1 MGDYKQL
8 QDLTPLDVIFSCA
21 VCQAT
26 VKGIYADAQDNSGLR
41 IDPDSEKGVVVKL
54 WLTECGHLTCG
65 EHLEGGGA
73 PFHPAG
79 QPPHAPCPICSAEAG
94 IIEPRALYA
103 VYGTEEGQYDPKI
116 PRNYFETPPIRLHGN
131 APGKDA
137 LRFQYLSLLRYGTRI
152 LHKLKQV
159 EQEKVALQIA
169 KDKEATNSEIMKQ
182 RLLTLEGRARE
193 LEVKEEKLKSW
204 EKREPTIK
212 HYLHILNSL
221 VKENEM
227 LKQQLSFLGYTVPA
241 TKYAMNLADKNDLS
255 KPSTHIDT
263 VGMDHAVTDGH
274 EESFVERA
282 HLGPKA
288 PTMTPLVRDWRA
300 PTFAGRASGEQQE
313 SSSSGMKR
321 KLDDVLGA
329 IADPLER
336 RDRSSR
342 DMMPPPQRPGGT
354 TSLSPYKP
362 SDSNRVQYSVPN
374 KSQWT
379 SPQKPICQGQE
390 AQGGLDKPYSEGLKM
405 ASADPNSLMLSNGVN
420 SPRPVENEAPQYTMR
435 DLHGLGN
442 CARQSIQQDWH
453 YPERPYPC
461 FPSWSS
467 SETGPQH
474 SSHAQQPMVNTRDVH
489 KSPLP
494 WPRNGVRGPIMVSPY
509 AGEARGVEVRQQA
522 DAYGTVSTQ
531 SPGPH
536 RISLLSPLATRS
548 RIGSPSRFGSY
559 AQMDQRDGLMQQRQ
573 AMGPPATIPHSNLLA
588 SLSPDRSL
596 RTPVQGAYPL
606 RSRLSTES
614 VRNNLSDPTTPLRG
628 GFPSIRKHERPPGLR
643 REPVSESVTSPF
655 FKSHGPRSAERLG
668 TTNDLRG
675 QTAKNVM
682 QGWRMGPTTG
692 SSTTLPSLNGL
703 SFITDPRTV
712 PKDQLPNRK
721 PVVDGN
727 RGSHFFAP
735 STPPPNG
742 FHHSGGVSTV
752 YTQPNGAAYHHPRT
766 FSQRQSNGANIFSR
780 QVQPL
785 PSSMPSITSSLGA
798 SHASRPPFS
807 RDDGTLRVGRGGDGG
822 TQKRQIE
829 SIGPQRRGNEST
841 RGQGFLQRIDNDQY
855 RSGSRNS
862 FAAVNGRRSVRR

>member
-26 VKGIYADAQDNSGLR
+26 VKAIYDDAQDNSGLR

-79 QPPHAPCPICSAEAG
+79 QPSRAPCPICSAEAG

-159 EQEKVALQIA
+159 EQEMVALQLA
-169 KDKEATNSEIMKQ
+169 KDREATNSKIMKEK
-182 RLLTLEGRARE
+182 LSALEGMARE
-193 LEVKEEKLKSW
+193 LEAKDEKLKSW

-212 HYLHILNSL
+212 HYLHILSSL

-227 LKQQLSFLGYTVPA
+227 LKQQLSYLGYAIPA
-241 TKYAMNLADKNDLS
+241 TKYAINLADKNDCF

-263 VGMDHAVTDGH
+263 VGMNHAVTDRH
-274 EESFVERA
+274 EVSFRERA

-288 PTMTPLVRDWRA
+288 PTMTPLMRGWRG
-300 PTFAGRASGEQQE
+300 PTFEGRANVEQQE
-313 SSSSGMKR
+313 SPSSGMKR
-321 KLDDVLGA
+321 KLDDALGA

-336 RDRSSR
+336 PDRSSR

-354 TSLSPYKP
+354 TLLSPHKP

-374 KSQWT
+374 KSQWR
-379 SPQKPICQGQE
+379 SPQKPIFQGQE

-405 ASADPNSLMLSNGVN
+405 ASVDPNPVMLSNGVN
-420 SPRPVENEAPQYTMR
+420 SRPPVENEASRYTMR
-435 DLHGLGN
+435 DLEGLGI
-442 CARQSIQQDWH
+442 CRQSKQQDWH
-453 YPERPYPC
+453 DPERPSPC

-467 SETGPQH
+467 SETGPQQ

-489 KSPLP
+489 NSPLP
-494 WPRNGVRGPIMVSPY
+494 WPRNGVGGPIMVSPY
-509 AGEARGVEVRQQA
+509 AGDARVVGVRQQA
-522 DAYGTVSTQ
+522 NAHGIVFTQ

-536 RISLLSPLATRS
+536 RISLPSPLATRS
-548 RIGSPSRFGSY
+548 RNGSPSRFGSL
-559 AQMDQRDGLMQQRQ
+559 AQIDQTDGLMQQRQ
-573 AMGPPATIPHSNLLA
+573 AMGPPAAMPHSNLLA

-614 VRNNLSDPTTPLRG
+614 VRNNLSDPATPLRG
-628 GFPSIRKHERPPGLR
+628 GFPSIRKHERPPGLP

-668 TTNDLRG
+668 TIGDLQGR
-675 QTAKNVM
+675 TAKNVM

-703 SFITDPRTV
+703 SFITNPRTV

-727 RGSHFFAP
+727 RGRHFFAP
-735 STPPPNG
+735 STPRPNG
-742 FHHSGGVSTV
+742 FDRSASVSAA
-752 YTQPNGAAYHHPRT
+752 YARPNDAAYHNPRT
-766 FSQRQSNGANIFSR
+766 FSQRQSDGANIFSR

-785 PSSMPSITSSLGA
+785 PSSMPSITSSLGV
-798 SHASRPPFS
+798 SHASGLPFS
-807 RDDGTLRVGRGGDGG
+807 RDDGITRAVRGGDGG
-822 TQKRQIE
+822 TQKRQTE

-841 RGQGFLQRIDNDQY
+841 RGHGFLQRRDDDQY

-862 FAAVNGRRSVRR
+862 FAVANGRRSVRR